1 MKTTSFEMAFIIR
14 DFMKEELKGMMR
26 QEGTVRTLETLDRRM
41 APLGL
46 RLTQEECLAL
56 AEGRERAL
64 TDTVQVEFGEGILPA
79 LAEAL
84 CDSPYLNPAD
94 WAETLMEGQ
103 LLFYHWKAE
112 VGDLVPD
119 RAVLAFLRKAF
130 DYVRGAMTYLE
141 GFSLKELR
149 ERMEGGPWTMD

>member
-1 MKTTSFEMAFIIR
+1 MNG
-14 DFMKEELKGMMR
+14 ELVTMPR
-26 QEGTVRTLETLDRRM
+26 QENTVGALEALERRM

-64 TDTVQVEFGEGILPA
+64 TDTGRVEFGEGILPA

-84 CDSPYLNPAD
+84 ADSPYLHPAD

-112 VGDLVPD
+112 AGDLVPD
-119 RAVLAFLRKAF
+119 RALLRFLRKAF
-130 DYVRGAMTYLE
+130 DDARGAMAYLE

-149 ERMEGGPWTMD
+149 RRMGDEPWTVD

>member
-1 MKTTSFEMAFIIR
+1 MNG
-14 DFMKEELKGMMR
+14 ELVTMPR
-26 QEGTVRTLETLDRRM
+26 QENTLGALEALDRRM

-64 TDTVQVEFGEGILPA
+64 TDTGRVEFGEGILPA

-84 CDSPYLNPAD
+84 ADSPYLHPVD

-103 LLFYHWKAE
+103 LLFYHWQAE
-112 VGDLVPD
+112 AGDLVPD
-119 RAVLAFLRKAF
+119 RALLRFLRKAF
-130 DYVRGAMTYLE
+130 DDARGAMAYLE

-149 ERMEGGPWTMD
+149 ERMGDEPWTVD

>member
-1 MKTTSFEMAFIIR
+1 
-14 DFMKEELKGMMR
+14 MKEELACIVR
-26 QEGTVRTLETLDRRM
+26 REDTVGALEVLDRRT

-46 RLTQEECLAL
+46 WLTQEERLAL

-64 TDTVQVEFGEGILPA
+64 VDTGRVEFGGGILPA

-84 CDSPYLNPAD
+84 CDSPYLDPAD

-112 VGDLVPD
+112 TGDLVPD
-119 RAVLAFLRKAF
+119 RALLRFLRKAF
-130 DYVRGAMTYLE
+130 DHARGAMTYLE
-141 GFSLKELR
+141 DFSLKELR
-149 ERMEGGPWTMD
+149 ERMEDGSWTVD

>member
-1 MKTTSFEMAFIIR
+1 MNG
-14 DFMKEELKGMMR
+14 ELVTMPR
-26 QEGTVRTLETLDRRM
+26 QENTVGALEALDRRM

-64 TDTVQVEFGEGILPA
+64 TDTGRVEFGEGILPA

-84 CDSPYLNPAD
+84 ADSPYLHPAD

-112 VGDLVPD
+112 AGDLVPD
-119 RAVLAFLRKAF
+119 RALLRFLRKAF
-130 DYVRGAMTYLE
+130 DDARGAMAYLE

-149 ERMEGGPWTMD
+149 RRMGDEPWTVD

>member
-1 MKTTSFEMAFIIR
+1 MNG
-14 DFMKEELKGMMR
+14 ELVTMPR
-26 QEGTVRTLETLDRRM
+26 QENTVGALEALDRRI

-64 TDTVQVEFGEGILPA
+64 TDTGRVEFGEGILPA

-84 CDSPYLNPAD
+84 ADSPYLHPVD

-112 VGDLVPD
+112 AGDLVPD
-119 RAVLAFLRKAF
+119 RALLRFLRKAF
-130 DYVRGAMTYLE
+130 DDARGAMAYLE

-149 ERMEGGPWTMD
+149 ERMGDGPWTVD

>member
-1 MKTTSFEMAFIIR
+1 MNG
-14 DFMKEELKGMMR
+14 ELVTMPR
-26 QEGTVRTLETLDRRM
+26 QENTVGALEALDRRI

-56 AEGRERAL
+56 AEGRERVL
-64 TDTVQVEFGEGILPA
+64 TDTGRVEFGEGILPA

-84 CDSPYLNPAD
+84 ADSPYLHLAD

-112 VGDLVPD
+112 AGDLVPD
-119 RAVLAFLRKAF
+119 RALLRFLRKAF
-130 DYVRGAMTYLE
+130 DDARGAMAYLE

-149 ERMEGGPWTMD
+149 ERMGDGPWTVD

>member
-1 MKTTSFEMAFIIR
+1 MNG
-14 DFMKEELKGMMR
+14 ELVTMPR
-26 QEGTVRTLETLDRRM
+26 QENTVGALEALDRRM

-64 TDTVQVEFGEGILPA
+64 TDTGRVEFGEGILPA
-79 LAEAL
+79 LAEVLA
-84 CDSPYLNPAD
+84 DSPYLHPAD

-112 VGDLVPD
+112 AGDLVPD
-119 RAVLAFLRKAF
+119 RALLRFLRKAF
-130 DYVRGAMTYLE
+130 DDARGAMAYLE

-149 ERMEGGPWTMD
+149 ERMGDGPWTVD

>member
-1 MKTTSFEMAFIIR
+1 MNG
-14 DFMKEELKGMMR
+14 ELVTMPR
-26 QEGTVRTLETLDRRM
+26 QENTVGALEALDRRM

-64 TDTVQVEFGEGILPA
+64 TDTGREEFGEGILPA

-84 CDSPYLNPAD
+84 ADSPYLHPAD

-112 VGDLVPD
+112 AGDLVPD
-119 RAVLAFLRKAF
+119 RALLRFLRKAF
-130 DYVRGAMTYLE
+130 DDARGAMAYLE

-149 ERMEGGPWTMD
+149 RRMGDEPWTVD

>member
-1 MKTTSFEMAFIIR
+1 MNG
-14 DFMKEELKGMMR
+14 ELVTMPR
-26 QEGTVRTLETLDRRM
+26 QENTVGALEALDRRM

-64 TDTVQVEFGEGILPA
+64 TDTGRVEFGEGILPA

-84 CDSPYLNPAD
+84 ADSPYLHPAD

-112 VGDLVPD
+112 AGDLVPD
-119 RAVLAFLRKAF
+119 RALLRFLRKAF
-130 DYVRGAMTYLE
+130 DDARGAMAYLE
-141 GFSLKELR
+141 SFSLKELR
-149 ERMEGGPWTMD
+149 RRMGDEPWTVD

>member
-1 MKTTSFEMAFIIR
+1 MNG
-14 DFMKEELKGMMR
+14 ELVTMPR
-26 QEGTVRTLETLDRRM
+26 QENTLGALEALDRRM

-64 TDTVQVEFGEGILPA
+64 TDTGRVEFGEGILPA

-84 CDSPYLNPAD
+84 ADSPYLHPVD

-112 VGDLVPD
+112 AGDLVPD
-119 RAVLAFLRKAF
+119 RALLRFLRKAF
-130 DYVRGAMTYLE
+130 DDARGAMAYLE

-149 ERMEGGPWTMD
+149 RRMGDEPWTVD

>member
-1 MKTTSFEMAFIIR
+1 MNG
-14 DFMKEELKGMMR
+14 ELVTMPR
-26 QEGTVRTLETLDRRM
+26 QENTVGALEALDRRM

-64 TDTVQVEFGEGILPA
+64 TDTGRVEFGEGILLA

-84 CDSPYLNPAD
+84 ADSPYLHPAD

-112 VGDLVPD
+112 AGDLVPD
-119 RAVLAFLRKAF
+119 RALLRFLRKAF
-130 DYVRGAMTYLE
+130 DDARGAMAYLE
-141 GFSLKELR
+141 SFSLKELR
-149 ERMEGGPWTMD
+149 RRMGDEPWTVD

>member
-1 MKTTSFEMAFIIR
+1 MNRNLANISQRE
-14 DFMKEELKGMMR
+14 D
-26 QEGTVRTLETLDRRM
+26 TVGALEALDRKM

-46 RLTQEECLAL
+46 RLTKEECLAL

-64 TDTVQVEFGEGILPA
+64 TDTGRVEFGGGILPA
-79 LAEAL
+79 LAEVLA
-84 CDSPYLNPAD
+84 DSPYLDPAE

-103 LLFYHWKAE
+103 LLFYHWKTE

-119 RAVLAFLRKAF
+119 RALLAFLRKAF
-130 DYVRGAMTYLE
+130 DHARGAMAYLE

-149 ERMEGGPWTMD
+149 ERMGEDAWTAD

>member
-64 TDTVQVEFGEGILPA
+64 TDTGRVEFGEGILPR
-79 LAEAL
+79 LIHQF
-84 CDSPYLNPAD
+84 CDSPYVD
-94 WAETLMEGQ
+94 SKTWAETLEELQG
-103 LLFYHWKAE
+103 LFYCFKNE
-112 VGDLVPD
+112 FPLSDEDLLAAMRAVFDGPAHGALELLPD
-119 RAVLAFLRKAF
+119 RLPGYLAGEDAERE
-130 DYVRGAMTYLE
+130 VR
-141 GFSLKELR
+141 
-149 ERMEGGPWTMD
+149 DD

>member
-1 MKTTSFEMAFIIR
+1 MNG
-14 DFMKEELKGMMR
+14 ELVTMPR
-26 QEGTVRTLETLDRRM
+26 QENTLGALEALDRRM

-64 TDTVQVEFGEGILPA
+64 TDTGRVEFGEGILPA

-84 CDSPYLNPAD
+84 ADSPYLHPAD

-112 VGDLVPD
+112 AGDLVPD
-119 RAVLAFLRKAF
+119 RALLRFLRKAF
-130 DYVRGAMTYLE
+130 DDARGAMAYLE

-149 ERMEGGPWTMD
+149 RRMGDEPWTVD

>member
-1 MKTTSFEMAFIIR
+1 MNG
-14 DFMKEELKGMMR
+14 ELVTMPR
-26 QEGTVRTLETLDRRM
+26 QENTVGALEALDRRM

-64 TDTVQVEFGEGILPA
+64 TDTGRVEFGEGILLA

-84 CDSPYLNPAD
+84 ADSPYLHPAD

-112 VGDLVPD
+112 AGDLVPD
-119 RAVLAFLRKAF
+119 RALLRFLRKAF
-130 DYVRGAMTYLE
+130 DDARGAMAYLE

-149 ERMEGGPWTMD
+149 RRMGDEPWTVD

>member
-1 MKTTSFEMAFIIR
+1 MNG
-14 DFMKEELKGMMR
+14 ELVTMPR
-26 QEGTVRTLETLDRRM
+26 QENTVGALEALDRRM

-64 TDTVQVEFGEGILPA
+64 TDTGRVEFGEGILPA

-84 CDSPYLNPAD
+84 ADSPYLHPAD

-112 VGDLVPD
+112 AGDLVPD
-119 RAVLAFLRKAF
+119 RALLRFLRKAF
-130 DYVRGAMTYLE
+130 DDARGAMSYLE

-149 ERMEGGPWTMD
+149 ERMEDEPWTVD

>member
-1 MKTTSFEMAFIIR
+1 
-14 DFMKEELKGMMR
+14 MKEELASIVR
-26 QEGTVRTLETLDRRM
+26 REDTVGALEALDRRI

-64 TDTVQVEFGEGILPA
+64 TDTGRVEFGEGILPA

-84 CDSPYLNPAD
+84 ADSPYLHPAD

-112 VGDLVPD
+112 AGDLVPD
-119 RAVLAFLRKAF
+119 RALLRFLRKAF
-130 DYVRGAMTYLE
+130 DDARGAMAYLE
-141 GFSLKELR
+141 SFSLKELR
-149 ERMEGGPWTMD
+149 RRMGDEPWTVD

>member
-1 MKTTSFEMAFIIR
+1 
-14 DFMKEELKGMMR
+14 MKEELASIVR
-26 QEGTVRTLETLDRRM
+26 REDTVGALEALDRRI

-64 TDTVQVEFGEGILPA
+64 TDTGRVEFGEGILPA

-84 CDSPYLNPAD
+84 ADSPYLHPVD

-112 VGDLVPD
+112 AGDLVPD
-119 RAVLAFLRKAF
+119 RALLRFLRKAF
-130 DYVRGAMTYLE
+130 DDARGAMAYLE
-141 GFSLKELR
+141 SFSLKELR
-149 ERMEGGPWTMD
+149 RRMGDEPWTVD